1 VIDKLIHRKDS
12 RAHVQGHASDGRLRA
27 QAGRRAS
34 ILAAALELFAIQGYR
49 ATTME
54 DLGRHAGIRGPSI
67 YKHFSSKQTL
77 LSEIMF
83 ATMDRLIDGYNSAV
97 TGTDDVAKQLERAVE
112 THIRYHA
119 RHRFEAFVGTR
130 EINSLDEP
138 GRSAIVARRDTYEHG
153 FRELIERGHMMG
165 RFDVPSSRLASY
177 AILDMGMGVAV
188 WFRENGSLDEE
199 QVVRHYSAMALR
211 IVGADK

>member
-1 VIDKLIHRKDS
+1 MDQRDS
-12 RAHVQGHASDGRLRA
+12 RAHVQGHGSDER
-27 QAGRRAS
+27 QKTQDGRRAS

-49 ATTME
+49 ATTMD
-54 DLGRHAGIRGPSI
+54 DLGKRVGIRGPSI
-67 YKHFSSKQTL
+67 YKHFASKQEL

-83 ATMDRLIDGYNSAV
+83 ATMDRLIDGYNSVV
-97 TGTDDVAKQLERAVE
+97 TGTTDVARQLERAVE
-112 THIRYHA
+112 THVRYHA

-138 GRSAIVARRDTYEHG
+138 GRSALLARRDTYEQG
-153 FRELIERGHMMG
+153 FRELIERGHTMG

-188 WFRENGSLDEE
+188 WFREDGSLGEE
-199 QVVRHYSAMALR
+199 QVVRHYSAIALR